1 MDPNHVRCLNLIS
14 NMVWIQFVIC
24 RELRTSCKI
33 RYICMLIFY
42 DMGHIYCYR
51 KKHLLIPNN
60 KILMLPAR
68 CIYCYLFCCSPAT
81 KINEAPPPKKNKRL
95 IVKAVHDRSTWWWF
109 MTWHITTKAL
119 SVAINVTH
127 VIEDQHAYISNFS

>member
-1 MDPNHVRCLNLIS
+1 M
-14 NMVWIQFVIC
+14 F
-24 RELRTSCKI
+24 
-33 RYICMLIFY
+33 IFD

-81 KINEAPPPKKNKRL
+81 KINEAPPPKRNKRL
-95 IVKAVHDRSTWWWF
+95 IVKAVHDRSTLG
-109 MTWHITTKAL
+109 TTLGTICKYNTFL
-119 SVAINVTH
+119 DPI
-127 VIEDQHAYISNFS
+127 